1 MILRRLTT
9 ALRKQD
15 WFTVVIETLIVVFG
29 VFIGLQV
36 NNWNA
41 ARVERNSEQVLLL
54 RLQEET
60 RSLLDTQ
67 KEELARHS
75 PRIGLAKDAN
85 SVMFSLAPS
94 RPLTNDEC
102 WALLVSHWI
111 PSPTEELSSLD
122 ELISSGRFD
131 LISNPSVKS
140 ALRDY
145 AVVQERSR
153 AARSEAVNELFRL
166 HSRYPDA
173 IWLEVGGAEDADY
186 VRPNVSPD
194 DDEGLVWRYNC
205 NIDQIRGNKGLLSE
219 YSDNIARLESF
230 LDRYE
235 HRIAVLTVL
244 DAELAKELGPSGL
257 RRESDAAVPHPLLA
271 VDFYATITVSLI

>member
-1 MILRRLTT
+1 MILQRLATSI
-9 ALRKQD
+9 RKQD
-15 WFTVVIETLIVVFG
+15 WFTVLIETLIVVLG
-29 VFIGLQV
+29 VFLGIQLGNLNQ
-36 NNWNA
+36 

-67 KEELARHS
+67 KEELAVHR
-75 PRIGLAKDAN
+75 PRIGLATDAN

-94 RPLTNDEC
+94 RPLTDDEC

-122 ELISSGRFD
+122 DLISSGRFD

-166 HSRYPDA
+166 HTRYPDA
-173 IWLEVGGAEDADY
+173 IWLEVGTAEDAGY
-186 VRPNVSPD
+186 VTPSAGR

-205 NIDQIRGNKGLLSE
+205 DIDLIRGNKGLLSE

-235 HRIAVLTVL
+235 DRIAVLTAL
-244 DAELAKELGPSGL
+244 DAELTEELGPSGSP
-257 RRESDAAVPHPLLA
+257 RESEAAQ
-271 VDFYATITVSLI
+271 

>member
-1 MILRRLTT
+1 MILQRLATSI
-9 ALRKQD
+9 RKQD
-15 WFTVVIETLIVVFG
+15 WFTVLIETLIVVLG
-29 VFIGLQV
+29 VFLGIQLGNLNQ
-36 NNWNA
+36 

-67 KEELARHS
+67 KEELAVHS
-75 PRIGLAKDAN
+75 PRLGLATDAN
-85 SVMFSLAPS
+85 SVMFSLVPS
-94 RPLTNDEC
+94 RPLTDDEC

-122 ELISSGRFD
+122 DLISSGRFD

-153 AARSEAVNELFRL
+153 VARAEAVNELFRL
-166 HSRYPDA
+166 HTRYPDA

-194 DDEGLVWRYNC
+194 DEGLVWRYNC
-205 NIDQIRGNKGLLSE
+205 DIDQIRGNKGLLSE
-219 YSDNIARLESF
+219 YSDNIARLESY
-230 LDRYE
+230 LQRYE
-235 HRIAVLTVL
+235 DRIAVLTVL
-244 DAELAKELGPSGL
+244 DAELTKELGTSGSP
-257 RRESDAAVPHPLLA
+257 RESEVAP
-271 VDFYATITVSLI
+271 

>member
-1 MILRRLTT
+1 MILRRLAT

-15 WFTVVIETLIVVFG
+15 WFTVLIETLIVVLG
-29 VFIGLQV
+29 VFLGIQLGNLNQ
-36 NNWNA
+36 

-67 KEELARHS
+67 KEELAVHR

-153 AARSEAVNELFRL
+153 VARAEAVNELFRL
-166 HSRYPDA
+166 HTRYPDA
-173 IWLEVGGAEDADY
+173 IWLEVGGAEDADHI
-186 VRPNVSPD
+186 RPNVSPD

-205 NIDQIRGNKGLLSE
+205 DIDQIRGNKGLLSE

-235 HRIAVLTVL
+235 DRIAVLTVL
-244 DAELAKELGPSGL
+244 NAELTKELGTSGS
-257 RRESDAAVPHPLLA
+257 RRESDAAP
-271 VDFYATITVSLI
+271 

>member
-67 KEELARHS
+67 KEELSVHS
-75 PRIGLAKDAN
+75 PRIRLATDAS

-153 AARSEAVNELFRL
+153 AARAEAVNELFRL
-166 HSRYPDA
+166 HTRYPDA
-173 IWLEVGGAEDADY
+173 IWLEVGRAEDAGY
-186 VRPNVSPD
+186 VSPSAGRD
-194 DDEGLVWRYNC
+194 DKGLVWRYNC
-205 NIDQIRGNKGLLSE
+205 DIDQIRGNKGLLSE

-235 HRIAVLTVL
+235 DRIAVLTVL
-244 DAELAKELGPSGL
+244 DAELAKELGTPASQ
-257 RRESDAAVPHPLLA
+257 RKSDAAP
-271 VDFYATITVSLI
+271 

>member
-1 MILRRLTT
+1 MILQRLATSI
-9 ALRKQD
+9 RKQD
-15 WFTVVIETLIVVFG
+15 WFTVLIETLIVVLG
-29 VFIGLQV
+29 VFLGIQLGNLNQ
-36 NNWNA
+36 

-67 KEELARHS
+67 KEELAFHD
-75 PRIGLAKDAN
+75 PRIGLATDAN

-94 RPLTNDEC
+94 RPLTPDEC
-102 WALLVSHWI
+102 WAVLVSHWI

-153 AARSEAVNELFRL
+153 GARAEAVNELFRL
-166 HSRYPDA
+166 HTRYPDA
-173 IWLEVGGAEDADY
+173 IWLEVGTAEDAGY
-186 VRPNVSPD
+186 VSPSAGR

-205 NIDQIRGNKGLLSE
+205 DIDQIRGNKGLLSE

-235 HRIAVLTVL
+235 DRIAVLTAL
-244 DAELAKELGPSGL
+244 DAELAEELGTPGS
-257 RRESDAAVPHPLLA
+257 RRESEAAQ
-271 VDFYATITVSLI
+271 

>member
-15 WFTVVIETLIVVFG
+15 WFTVVIETLIVVLG
-29 VFIGLQV
+29 VFLGLQV

-67 KEELARHS
+67 KEELAAQS
-75 PRIGLAKDAN
+75 PRMGLLTDAN

-102 WALLVSHWI
+102 WALVVSHWL

-131 LISNPSVKS
+131 LISNPSVKA

-145 AVVQERSR
+145 AVVKERSR
-153 AARSEAVNELFRL
+153 GARAEAVSELFRL
-166 HSRYPDA
+166 HTRHPDA
-173 IWLEVGGAEDADY
+173 VWLEVGRAEDTDY
-186 VRPNVSPD
+186 FPPTAPLDS
-194 DDEGLVWRYNC
+194 EGMKWRYRC
-205 NIDQIRGNKGLLSE
+205 DIDQIRGNTAFLSE
-219 YSDNIARLESF
+219 YSDNAARLNSY
-230 LDRYE
+230 LRRYKE
-235 HRIAVLTVL
+235 RIAVLTDL
-244 DAELAKELGPSGL
+244 DAELAKELGMSRS
-257 RRESDAAVPHPLLA
+257 RRESEAVE
-271 VDFYATITVSLI
+271 

>member
-1 MILRRLTT
+1 MILRRL
-9 ALRKQD
+9 ANSIRKQD
-15 WFTVVIETLIVVFG
+15 WFAVVIETLIVVMG
-29 VFIGLQV
+29 VFLGIQLG
-36 NNWNA
+36 NWNS

-54 RLQEET
+54 RLQEEA

-67 KEELARHS
+67 KEELAVHN

-85 SVMFSLAPS
+85 SVMFSLTPS

-102 WALLVSHWI
+102 WAVLVSHWM
-111 PSPTEELSSLD
+111 PSPTEALSSLD

-131 LISNPSVKS
+131 LISNPSVKA

-153 AARSEAVNELFRL
+153 AARAEAVSELFRL
-166 HSRYPDA
+166 HTRYPDA

-186 VRPNVSPD
+186 VRPNVSPE

-205 NIDQIRGNKGLLSE
+205 DIDHIRGNKGLLSE

-235 HRIAVLTVL
+235 DRVAVLTAL
-244 DAELAKELGPSGL
+244 DAELTMELGNSETL
-257 RRESDAAVPHPLLA
+257 HESDEAP
-271 VDFYATITVSLI
+271 